1 MSGTIDVSHEG
12 AVSTLVIN
20 NLPLNLLSVEMLQQL
35 IDHLGTLEARDAT
48 RAIVIRGAGTRAF
61 SAGANLNDQSEF
73 NENDAR
79 QLRVVGRQVVDRIET
94 LAKPVITAIDGWC
107 IGGGTGIAWIG
118 DIRIASDRARFRA
131 GDAYLGII
139 PTWSIGMVR
148 LVHFLGRNR
157 TLDLLLLG
165 EDIDA
170 ATALELGL
178 VTRVVP
184 AADFDAEVARVAK
197 RLSGAAP
204 MSVRAIK
211 QAVRAQYRDTPD
223 RAALL
228 EEEWCTRIWASHDK
242 DEGIDAF
249 RAKRAPVFLGR

>member
-1 MSGTIDVSHEG
+1 MAGTIDITHDG
-12 AVSTLVIN
+12 GVSTMTIN
-20 NLPLNLLSVEMLQQL
+20 HAPLNVFSVDMLHAML
-35 IDHLGTLEARDAT
+35 DGLHALEARGET

-61 SAGANLNDQSEF
+61 SAGADLNDQAGFSEH
-73 NENDAR
+73 DAR
-79 QLRVVGRQVVDRIET
+79 NLRVIGRQVVERIET
-94 LAKPVITAIDGWC
+94 LEKPVVTAVEGWC

-118 DIRIASDRARFRA
+118 DIRIASESARFRA

-170 ATALELGL
+170 RAALELGL

-184 AADFDAEVARVAK
+184 AAEFDGQVARIAA
-197 RLSGAAP
+197 RLATAAP
-204 MSVRAIK
+204 MSVKAIK
-211 QAVRAQYRDTPD
+211 LAVRAQYRDNTD
-223 RAALL
+223 RTAQL
-228 EEEWCTRIWASHDK
+228 EEEWCTRIWASEDK
-242 DEGIDAF
+242 NEGIAAF
-249 RAKRAPVFLGR
+249 KEKRQPRFRGQ

>member
-1 MSGTIDVSHEG
+1 MAGTIDISHQG
-12 AVSTLVIN
+12 GVSTVTIN
-20 NLPLNLLSVEMLQQL
+20 NQPLNVFSVEMLQAMHDGL
-35 IDHLGTLEARDAT
+35 RALEARDET

-61 SAGANLNDQSEF
+61 SAGANLNDQAEFSEH
-73 NENDAR
+73 DAR
-79 QLRVVGRQVVDRIET
+79 HLRVIGREVVECIET
-94 LAKPVITAIDGWC
+94 LEKPVITAIEGWC

-118 DIRIASDRARFRA
+118 DIRIASDTARFRA

-170 ATALELGL
+170 KAALELGL

-184 AADFDAEVARVAK
+184 AAEFNDHVAQVAA
-197 RLSGAAP
+197 RLATAAP
-204 MSVRAIK
+204 MSVKAIK
-211 QAVRAQYRDTPD
+211 LAVRAQYRDNTD
-223 RAALL
+223 RAAQL

-242 DEGIDAF
+242 NEGIAAF
-249 RAKRAPVFLGR
+249 KEKRQPRFLGR